1 MDGKEFRHFAAY
13 DPLKYLVNGARR
25 LAPSSERLDRLTTPG
40 ETPRGGPAQVPGT
53 QR

>member
-1 MDGKEFRHFAAY
+1 MDGKEFRHFAYA
-13 DPLKYLVNGARR
+13 
-25 LAPSSERLDRLTTPG
+25 TPG